1 MPRLRIRYSFRE
13 PRYVVLWARWIC
25 LMAAAA
31 CFVWGASVWW
41 QQHWYQKEAE
51 ESFKEL
57 IREPMPATA
66 PAHPTPKREPDRD
79 KPLAKLEIARLQVFG
94 YVEDGLDARTL
105 GRAIGHSSKS
115 AKPGERGNI
124 VLAAH
129 RDTFFAGLRDV
140 RVGDI
145 VDVQASNG
153 EKYQYRVSKVLV
165 LDPKETWVM
174 RSSPKRDMLTLIT
187 CYPFHFIGNA
197 PNRLVVQAL
206 PVQAPEVAARRSG
219 PRA

>member
-1 MPRLRIRYSFRE
+1 
-13 PRYVVLWARWIC
+13 
-25 LMAAAA
+25 
-31 CFVWGASVWW
+31 VWW

-57 IREPMPATA
+57 IKAPKPAPAPA
-66 PAHPTPKREPDRD
+66 PAHPAPKKDPDRD

-145 VDVQASNG
+145 VDMQASNG
-153 EKYQYRVSKVLV
+153 EKYQYKVSKVLV
-165 LDPKETWVM
+165 LDPKDTWVM

-206 PVQAPEVAARRSG
+206 PVQAPEVAARRPG